1 MEEEETED
9 GIDKEIPFSVDQS
22 TFLCLVVKYLT
33 KLYEEHTDRQKK
45 HKRHGS

>member
-22 TFLCLVVKYLT
+22 TFLWWLNI
-33 KLYEEHTDRQKK
+33 
-45 HKRHGS
+45 